1 MSPKLI
7 FVILILIQASSNNGR
22 IVRNKIIESPNGSK
36 IKIHYIIMTGF
47 NNKKLQGSTSI
58 QTTMVKSVSHCKAEC
73 IRVNRCISF
82 NVFPAGLLFDCQLFD
97 TDHYIDQQLLTDQTG
112 YQYFVIK
119 SNCSVGDPNL
129 KCPNEFT
136 YCKPNYDT
144 DTSTCECR
152 FPGCLDPVVYTCTP
166 GPTINDTDSYNLN
179 LGITEI
185 GTTSSGC
192 PQYTFKFKFM
202 MAAIYSSAYSK
213 VLSVVDAGSNS
224 EWIGFRVNRN
234 YKRLLTGLRGVSG
247 GDKVIV
253 SSYRAN
259 VEYVIIVT
267 SYKEPDGTWYY
278 RVTSN
283 GNEKL
288 ARTHTK
294 KTGTAAGMIIKV
306 GRCAGCVVSDFEYTF

>member
-22 IVRNKIIESPNGSK
+22 IVRNKIIESPNGTK
-36 IKIHYIIMTGF
+36 IKIQYIVMTGF
-47 NNKKLQGSTSI
+47 NNKKLQGPTSI

-73 IRVNRCISF
+73 IRVNSCISF
-82 NVFPAGLLFDCQLFD
+82 NIFPAGSFFDCQLFD
-97 TDHYIDQQLLTDQTG
+97 TDHYIDQQILTDQTG

-166 GPTINDTDSYNLN
+166 GPTINDTDAYELSS
-179 LGITEI
+179 GITEI

-192 PQYTFKFKFM
+192 PQYTLKFKFM
-202 MAAIYSSAYSK
+202 MTAIYSSAYSK

-224 EWIGFRVNRN
+224 EWISFRVDRSL
-234 YKRLLTGLRGVSG
+234 RSLLTGLRGVG
-247 GDKVIV
+247 GSQTIV
-253 SSYRAN
+253 EPYQAN

-267 SYKEPDGTWYY
+267 SYKEADG
-278 RVTSN
+278 
-283 GNEKL
+283 
-288 ARTHTK
+288 
-294 KTGTAAGMIIKV
+294 
-306 GRCAGCVVSDFEYTF
+306 VVL